1 MLANWVKQ
9 TTSTTGTA
17 LTLALDGTPPAGF
30 IAFSDAF
37 VDQESVCYS
46 ITDGNNREIGVGYLT
61 AGTPWTL
68 TREKVWEKL
77 ENGVYAREPATPL
90 ALSGTAEVSI
100 DATAQW
106 AGQQPWWRESTKTT
120 RAVGPDY
127 VLKTQQTNGSVDG
140 PGANR
145 LFLVPFITRGWI
157 KATSGELRIGGS
169 SNLTARVALGIYSW
183 PVDDTARLLTTTGQQ
198 VVPQAAVANLPFS
211 PLIYLRPNTW
221 YLLGLAT
228 VEAVGLPSLQ
238 PEELVQGMTRPGA
251 PWWLAGKMFL
261 SLAANWTALP
271 STVAVSTLST
281 DPAGPAPF
289 FVVRS
294 V

>member
-17 LTLALDGTPPAGF
+17 ATLSLDGTPPAGF

-37 VDQESVCYS
+37 VNNESVAYT
-46 ITDGNNREIGVGYLT
+46 ITDGTNREFGVGYLT

-77 ENGVYAREPATPL
+77 ENGVYTREPATPL

-120 RAVGPDY
+120 RAVGPEY
-127 VLKTQQTNGSVDG
+127 VLKTQQDGSIDG
-140 PGANR
+140 PAIDQ
-145 LFLVPFITRGWI
+145 LHVVPFVTRGWV
-157 KATSGELRIGGS
+157 KAASGELKVGGTY
-169 SNLTARVALGIYSW
+169 NQTAKIALGIYSW
-183 PVDDTARLLTTTGQQ
+183 PVDDTARLLTTTGLQ
-198 VVPQAAVANLPFS
+198 VVPQAAYSNLPFS

-221 YLLGLAT
+221 YILAVANVT
-228 VEAVGLPSLQ
+228 AVGLPSLY
-238 PEELVQGMTRPGA
+238 PEELAQDMTRPGA
-251 PWWLAGKMFL
+251 PWWKTGRFYLPLTAG
-261 SLAANWTALP
+261 WTALP
-271 STVAVSTLST
+271 TTFTVSSLQVDTGGR
-281 DPAGPAPF
+281 PPF